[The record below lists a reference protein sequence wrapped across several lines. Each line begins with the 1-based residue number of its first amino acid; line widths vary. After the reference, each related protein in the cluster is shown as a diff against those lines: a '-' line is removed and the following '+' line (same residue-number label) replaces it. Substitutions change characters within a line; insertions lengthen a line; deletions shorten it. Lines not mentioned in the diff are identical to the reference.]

1 MLKSIGNAPLSR
13 RTIILGSVAGGASLL
28 AAGAGATTMSPSP
41 VRVSRDSVHFETV
54 ALNGHRCGE
63 CKLFIEPSSCVV
75 VSGAITKDCGC
86 RVWLPKAV

>member
-1 MLKSIGNAPLSR
+1 MLESIKNTPLSR
-13 RTIILGSVAGGASLL
+13 RTVILGSIAGGASVL
-28 AAGAGATTMSPSP
+28 AGGVQAMTPSP

-54 ALNGHRCGE
+54 AVNGHRCGE